1 MGRVQLALKGL
12 MGPAK
17 VSWGRGGKSSGL
29 GKALAGSLP

>member
-17 VSWGRGGKSSGL
+17 VSWSQGGKSSGL
-29 GKALAGSLP
+29 GKALSESLP